1 MIWQEILK
9 MRKRPLGSTGEYLT
23 VVGLGT
29 WSIAGGGWAYGW
41 GETDERV
48 AVATIH
54 RALDAGINW
63 IDTAPV
69 YGLGRAEVL
78 VGKVLKER
86 RGETVFIAT
95 KCGLTWNRKRKV
107 RPNLSRESIRK
118 ECHASLKRLGVEV
131 IDLYQIHWPI
141 PEERIE
147 EAWETLLDLQVEGK
161 VRYVGVCNF
170 SVAQLKRIQGKGRVA
185 SLQAEYSLIARQ
197 PEVGVFESCRRSK
210 MGFLAYSPLGSGL
223 LTGRM
228 TVERIRQLPPD
239 DWRRRHPRF
248 RPAFLEQFQAFMEDF
263 TGIARKADLTPAQLA
278 IAWVLRCEAVTSAIV
293 GARRPE
299 QVEESRRAGEVPWT
313 DELEAAVEAIL
324 KKHAL
329 ILRAVPAFG

>member
-1 MIWQEILK
+1 MK
-9 MRKRPLGSTGEYLT
+9 KRPLGSTGEHLT

-41 GETDERV
+41 GKTDESV
-48 AVATIH
+48 AMATIH

-86 RGETVFIAT
+86 RGEKVFIAT
-95 KCGLTWNRKRKV
+95 KCGLTWNRKRKI
-107 RPNLSRESIRK
+107 RPNLSRESIRS
-118 ECHASLKRLGVEV
+118 ECHASLQRLGVEV

-141 PEERIE
+141 PEDRIE
-147 EAWETLLDLQVEGK
+147 EAWSTLVELQAEGK

-170 SVAQLKRIQGKGRVA
+170 SVKQLKRIQGEGPVA

-197 PEVGVFESCRRSK
+197 PEWSVFEYCRKTK

-228 TVERIRQLPPD
+228 TVDRIRRLPPD

-248 RPAFLEQFQAFMEDF
+248 CPEFLEQFQAFMNDF
-263 TGIARKADLTPAQLA
+263 TAVARSMGLTPAQLA
-278 IAWVLRCEAVTSAIV
+278 IAWVLRYEGVTSAIV

-299 QVEESRRAGEVPWT
+299 QVEESFRAGEMMWT
-313 DELEAAVEAIL
+313 DELEGMVEAVIE
-324 KKHAL
+324 KHASM
-329 ILRAVPAFG
+329 LRSVPAFG